1 MKNDFRL
8 HNKGLGRVMSH
19 ERVDYLK
26 VLVALLAELEKC
38 MYNES

>member
-1 MKNDFRL
+1 MKNDLRL

-26 VLVALLAELEKC
+26 VLVALLIELKI
-38 MYNES
+38 